1 MALALT
7 VVVNAKPRKTAQP
20 EPSAF
25 EVVAGR
31 CVWIL
36 ASAMLSMATRAG
48 GARSRDSAEEKRS
61 RE

>member
-7 VVVNAKPRKTAQP
+7 VAINNKPRKTAQP

-31 CVWIL
+31 CMQIL
-36 ASAMLSMATRAG
+36 ASAMLSMATTAS
-48 GARSRDSAEEKRS
+48 GARSRNLVEEKRS